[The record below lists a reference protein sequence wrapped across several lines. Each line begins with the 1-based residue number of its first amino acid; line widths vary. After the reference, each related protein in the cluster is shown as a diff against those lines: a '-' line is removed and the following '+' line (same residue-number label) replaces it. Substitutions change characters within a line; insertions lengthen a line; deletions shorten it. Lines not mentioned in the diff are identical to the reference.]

1 VAIAVA
7 IVVKLTCRRRP
18 HLAYLLWMLVIV
30 KAITPPVWSSPTG
43 AFSWARAETVAAQ
56 TIAAREVPGHSFKR
70 PQPELAAM
78 EPRAAEVSANSP
90 TVTSSAPLAPETP
103 LPFTAGTWILLS
115 WLVGSFAVVALVFLR
130 WMRLLAQLRRT
141 SRPVNESLQRQF
153 DELRGRLDLRRPVR
167 LVVTSDNLGP
177 AAFGWWRGKVL
188 LPQAVAEQS
197 QPSELAAI
205 LAHELVHLR
214 RFDPL
219 IGSLQLAVQCVWWFH
234 PAVWWANRQIRVE
247 RERACDEEV
256 LAELRCPPPEYA
268 RLLVRILSWRQ
279 QFVPAV
285 FWSGMRSWD
294 VTSDRLRH
302 VLETKAF
309 RRRTPIWAWIVMLM
323 LACLSLPGAAR
334 RSVAQAP
341 KPIEAASATSKVSE
355 TEIIARLHEL
365 GLRVVGV
372 GEGAQWHLSA
382 DFEKSFKPLE
392 EPLPLDELPGLKFV
406 AINDRLDL
414 SEAELI
420 ARLKAVRKLQPET
433 MLLVFFAPGQGAA
446 FNLLAEI
453 PGLRKLGIMSELPAV
468 GRTLDIGDLTR
479 LQQLTLV
486 DNLTDQKLTALTPL
500 AELEELQLY
509 QTKPY
514 AKLDFAFLENKPK
527 LKRIMTGGIRP
538 TDAAFA
544 RIGNLVALENLAIDV
559 AAATDAGIAPL
570 ANLRNLKALTLGSS
584 GAKSQVTPAGLRAIG
599 KLSTLKNLILSG
611 EFSPSA
617 GGEAALADQIVADWP
632 EQLKELKVLQML
644 DFEVGDAGMESLSK
658 LPALNRLMLHGKV
671 QVSDRGRRVLG
682 TMPKLRHLALTDPGM
697 NDAGLVL
704 LRNLTNLE
712 SLTLAEAKLV
722 TDAGIAALAELTKLK
737 KLSLQSASLQ
747 GDGFAALEKLG
758 QLESLSVGYNPIDD
772 AGVAK
777 IVRLKSQRELDLRQT
792 KITDEALTLIGR
804 DLPELTKLNISG
816 TNVTDAGLASLKT
829 LKQLRNVVA
838 TGTKITDAKK
848 AGLTAAVTAGSNMWT
863 GELEV
868 FSLEMD

>member
-1 VAIAVA
+1 VEESPDISAKKSAESA
-7 IVVKLTCRRRP
+7 TTEKVV
-18 HLAYLLWMLVIV
+18 
-30 KAITPPVWSSPTG
+30 
-43 AFSWARAETVAAQ
+43 
-56 TIAAREVPGHSFKR
+56 
-70 PQPELAAM
+70 
-78 EPRAAEVSANSP
+78 
-90 TVTSSAPLAPETP
+90 
-103 LPFTAGTWILLS
+103 
-115 WLVGSFAVVALVFLR
+115 
-130 WMRLLAQLRRT
+130 
-141 SRPVNESLQRQF
+141 
-153 DELRGRLDLRRPVR
+153 
-167 LVVTSDNLGP
+167 
-177 AAFGWWRGKVL
+177 
-188 LPQAVAEQS
+188 
-197 QPSELAAI
+197 
-205 LAHELVHLR
+205 
-214 RFDPL
+214 
-219 IGSLQLAVQCVWWFH
+219 
-234 PAVWWANRQIRVE
+234 
-247 RERACDEEV
+247 
-256 LAELRCPPPEYA
+256 
-268 RLLVRILSWRQ
+268 
-279 QFVPAV
+279 
-285 FWSGMRSWD
+285 
-294 VTSDRLRH
+294 DRLH
-302 VLETKAF
+302 K
-309 RRRTPIWAWIVMLM
+309 
-323 LACLSLPGAAR
+323 
-334 RSVAQAP
+334 
-341 KPIEAASATSKVSE
+341 
-355 TEIIARLHEL
+355 L
-365 GLRVVGV
+365 GLRVVRA
-372 GEGAQWHLSA
+372 GEGTEQPFFA
-382 DFEKSFKPLE
+382 DFEKSFKPLD
-392 EPLPLDELPGLKFV
+392 EPLPLDELPRLKSI

-433 MLLVFFAPGQGAA
+433 TLLVFFTPGQGAA

-468 GRTLDIGDLTR
+468 GRTLELGDLKQ

-486 DNLTDQKLTALTPL
+486 DALTDEKLAALTSL
-500 AELEELQLY
+500 VELEELQLY

-514 AKLDFAFLENKPK
+514 AKLEFAFLENKPK

-559 AAATDAGIAPL
+559 AEATDAGIAPL
-570 ANLRNLKALTLGSS
+570 ANLVNLKALTLGSS
-584 GAKSQVTPAGLRAIG
+584 GAKSRVTPAGLRAIG

-617 GGEAALADQIVADWP
+617 GAEAALADQIVADWP

-644 DFEVGDAGMESLSK
+644 DFEVGDAGMESLSN

-671 QVSDRGRRVLG
+671 QVSDRGRRALG

-697 NDAGLVL
+697 NDAGLAL

-712 SLTLAEAKLV
+712 SLTLTEAKLV

-747 GDGFAALEKLG
+747 GDGFAALGKLG
-758 QLESLSVGYNPIDD
+758 QLESLAVGYNPINDG
-772 AGVAK
+772 GVAK
-777 IVRLKSQRELDLRQT
+777 IVRLKSLRELDLRQT

-816 TNVTDAGLASLKT
+816 TNVTDAGLARLKT